1 MPRRHGIHLQAGL
14 PERGRLAA
22 QLPVRPDGHSHIGA
36 MVEDTGHD
44 EAVIVIRML
53 ANDID
58 PAIAGPDT
66 VRRGLV
72 DAGECI

>member
-1 MPRRHGIHLQAGL
+1 
-14 PERGRLAA
+14 
-22 QLPVRPDGHSHIGA
+22 
-36 MVEDTGHD
+36 MVQDTGHD

-72 DAGECI
+72 DDGECI